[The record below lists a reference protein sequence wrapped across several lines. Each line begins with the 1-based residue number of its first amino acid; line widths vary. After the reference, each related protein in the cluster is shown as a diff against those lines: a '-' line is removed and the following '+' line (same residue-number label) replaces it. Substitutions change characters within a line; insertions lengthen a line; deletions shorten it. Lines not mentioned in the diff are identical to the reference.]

1 MKLSFVNDIA
11 ALCENLGAASADV
24 LYGVG
29 LDNRIGNK
37 FLTPG
42 PGWGGS
48 CFPKDVRALAN
59 IADKEQIM
67 MPLLTAS
74 IESNENAQ
82 NRVVKQVNSYFNSE
96 SRNITISIWGL
107 SFKANTDDIRNS
119 PAINIARKIISLG
132 YKVIC
137 YDPAVPYVSGI
148 SVVDNI
154 IESTEN
160 SDLII
165 VLTEWAEFS
174 TIDPTSLVKQ
184 VKQKN
189 VLDARGVLNKEK
201 WTNSGFS
208 FI

>member
-1 MKLSFVNDIA
+1 
-11 ALCENLGAASADV
+11 
-24 LYGVG
+24 
-29 LDNRIGNK
+29 
-37 FLTPG
+37 
-42 PGWGGS
+42 
-48 CFPKDVRALAN
+48 
-59 IADKEQIM
+59 M
-67 MPLLTAS
+67 MPLLTAA

-82 NRVVKQVNSYFNSE
+82 DRVVKQVNSYFNSE
-96 SRNITISIWGL
+96 SKNITISIWGL
-107 SFKANTDDIRNS
+107 SFKANTDDIRHS
-119 PAINIARKIISLG
+119 PAINIARKITKLG

-137 YDPAVPYVSGI
+137 YDPAVPYVSDI

-165 VLTEWAEFS
+165 VLTEWEEFS
-174 TIDPTSLVKQ
+174 TIDPTSFVKQ

-189 VLDARGVLNKEK
+189 VLDARSVLNKEK